1 MEYMESMIQAQ
12 YDAFDAKL
20 KHYAD
25 AANEIEQVLKKHDMD
40 HADLEFIAQMLENG
54 Y

>member
-25 AANEIEQVLKKHDMD
+25 AANEIEQVLKKNDMN
-40 HADLEFIAQMLENG
+40 HEDLEFIAKMIENG